1 MTSLAD
7 VEAIAIIVAK
17 NPSPFATSLQ
27 MAAGS
32 AGGMFSA
39 RIKMG
44 QTSPVNC
51 YVKAGGKVYKTSQE
65 VKVTVGGCGG

>member
-1 MTSLAD
+1 MGFAAPRLASISGSS
-7 VEAIAIIVAK
+7 ARF
-17 NPSPFATSLQ
+17 P
-27 MAAGS
+27 AAGS

-65 VKVTVGGCGG
+65 IKVTVGGCGG